1 MWKWVK
7 WRRVTVEPRL
17 SHFMALRKSD
27 TSGLSR
33 SPSYFWAQADVALCQ
48 RPSHFWTQ
56 AGMALNQSPSHFWT
70 HAGMALRS
78 VRVPRP
84 AGSSFTYRNAA
95 PYRPASACSVGVQA
109 FKCIGSQ
116 VVAHQ
121 PCRLPLPVGWMFP
134 VGKGGD
140 RAAGGGHGRK
150 HLPRWQRRAQE
161 SAYPYTPLAL
171 AYKNLCVTDPHTFLE

>member
-95 PYRPASACSVGVQA
+95 PYRPASASTVGTQG
-109 FKCIGSQ
+109 FECIGSR
-116 VVAHQ
+116 VIAHQ
-121 PCRLPLPVGWMFP
+121 SSRLPLAVGWMFP
-134 VGKGGD
+134 VGKGGA
-140 RAAGGGHGRK
+140 RLSGR
-150 HLPRWQRRAQE
+150 RTRTE
-161 SAYPYTPLAL
+161 TSTPLA
-171 AYKNLCVTDPHTFLE
+171 AVDTASAQCPRRAEVCPETPSD

>member
-1 MWKWVK
+1 MWKWAK
-7 WRRVTVEPRL
+7 WRRVTVEPHL
-17 SHFMALRKSD
+17 VHFSTHAVMALGQPV
-27 TSGLSR
+27 TSG
-33 SPSYFWAQADVALCQ
+33 V
-48 RPSHFWTQ
+48 
-56 AGMALNQSPSHFWT
+56 GQSPSHFWT

-109 FKCIGSQ
+109 FKCIGSR
-116 VVAHQ
+116 VTAHQ

-150 HLPRWQRRAQE
+150 HLPRWQRRAKE
-161 SAYPYTPLAL
+161 TAYPCTPLPL
-171 AYKNLCVTDPHTFLE
+171 AYTNSDKCPRRTQNQPPFTQQLSD